1 MAFKVLIV
9 DDEPDLEVLIRQRFR
24 KRIRTANSSLS
35 LHTTAKRR

>member
-24 KRIRTANSSLS
+24 DEI
-35 LHTTAKRR
+35 AKHAALLNYRRQ